1 MSTSPRNPQCRTVL
15 QVGPLKS
22 SLAQTLQD
30 DYGAYVLPDEADE
43 RAAFLSTHGGEITAV
58 VTSGRTG
65 VDADLMSA
73 LPGLGAVVH
82 FGVGYDTTDVD
93 AAAGRGVAVSN
104 TPDVL
109 TDCVADTA
117 VGLMIDVMRQ
127 FSAADRYVRAGRW
140 PVDGMYPLTRQVS
153 NTRVGIIGLGRIGSA
168 IAKRLS
174 AFGCTIAYHNR
185 HQVED
190 SPFDYVSSPEKLA
203 RRVDVLIVAAAGGS
217 GTRKLVSREV
227 IDALGVAGYLVNI
240 ARGSVVD
247 QEALV
252 EALTAGR
259 LAGAGLDVFA
269 DEPNVPESLSTMDN
283 VVVLPHVGSGTVQ
296 TRAAMEALTLR
307 NLDSFL
313 TTGQLVTPV
322 PMPSQHVWLVALSRL
337 GTAPEFTWHGPA
349 HAGAAVAAESGI
361 DPCPRQE
368 NPQDDRRTHPT
379 TPTIREG

>member
-1 MSTSPRNPQCRTVL
+1 MLIECWTGIRRSPYRGRNMSTSPRSPHGRTVL
-15 QVGPLKS
+15 QVGPLKP

-30 DYGAYVLPDEADE
+30 DYAAYVLPDEAGE
-43 RAAFLSTHGGEITAV
+43 RATFLSTHGEEITAV

-65 VDADLMSA
+65 VDAALMSA
-73 LPGLGAVVH
+73 LPKLGAVVN

-93 AAAGRGVAVSN
+93 AAAERGVAVSN

-127 FSAADRYVRAGRW
+127 FSAADRYVRSGRW

-174 AFGCTIAYHNR
+174 AFGCIISYHNR
-185 HQVED
+185 HKIED
-190 SPFDYVSSPEKLA
+190 SPFEYVSSAEELA
-203 RRVDVLIVAAAGGS
+203 KRVDVLVVAAAGGS
-217 GTRKLVSREV
+217 STRKLVSREV
-227 IDALGVAGYLVNI
+227 IDALGVDGYLVNI

-247 QEALV
+247 EQALV
-252 EALTAGR
+252 EALTTGR

-269 DEPNVPESLSTMDN
+269 DEPNVPEAFMAMDN

-296 TRAAMEALTLR
+296 TRAAMEALTLH

-313 TTGQLVTPV
+313 TKGHLVTPV
-322 PMPSQHVWLVALSRL
+322 PMPA
-337 GTAPEFTWHGPA
+337 TA
-349 HAGAAVAAESGI
+349 SG
-361 DPCPRQE
+361 
-368 NPQDDRRTHPT
+368 
-379 TPTIREG
+379 